1 MSMATGTRFSTKASI
16 LFVETVVVMGIIP
29 VTERKLQL
37 NNLPRVKRRNT
48 KKADKPEILEK
59 RRQLWN
65 KTKQA
70 T

>member
-1 MSMATGTRFSTKASI
+1 
-16 LFVETVVVMGIIP
+16 MGIIP

-59 RRQLWN
+59 RLQLWN
-65 KTKQA
+65 KTKQE